1 MKTLTPNEMAD
12 QLVQAGAMIRAM
24 QRENDLLIEAGR
36 ILLMLTGDSQPADQC
51 IWRDLRQTA
60 KTIIKNANG
69 GDL

>member
-69 GDL
+69 GYL

>member
-12 QLVQAGAMIRAM
+12 QLVLAGGLIKAM

-36 ILLMLTGDSQPADQC
+36 ILLVLTSENPPADQSLK
-51 IWRDLRQTA
+51 RGLRQTA

-69 GDL
+69 GEL